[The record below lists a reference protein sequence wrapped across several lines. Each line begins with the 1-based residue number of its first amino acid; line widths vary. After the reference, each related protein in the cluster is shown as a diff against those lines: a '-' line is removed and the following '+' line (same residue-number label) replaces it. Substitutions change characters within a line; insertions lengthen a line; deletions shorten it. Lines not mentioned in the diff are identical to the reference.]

1 MVKTAFGPST
11 AGTSGETVP
20 DRRYAFLAR
29 LVDNVGHAGPGL
41 AGAPAN
47 VDRSSDD
54 NLFVVEWQ
62 LPPAKADVS

>member
-1 MVKTAFGPST
+1 MAKTASDPST

-20 DRRYAFLAR
+20 ERLYVFLPR
-29 LVDNVGHAGPGL
+29 LVDNVEHAGPRL

>member
-1 MVKTAFGPST
+1 MAKTASAPST

-20 DRRYAFLAR
+20 ERLHVFLPR
-29 LVDNVGHAGPGL
+29 LVDRVGPAAPGL
-41 AGAPAN
+41 AGASAN